1 MKGVC
6 MGGALLSIKAKTQ
19 EKLNKQVEKAIQKA
33 DRMGLMDVRSIK
45 VFAPGE
51 YIKPDDQPE
60 DQWVAVVWV
69 HS

>member
-1 MKGVC
+1 
-6 MGGALLSIKAKTQ
+6 MGGAILSVKAKTK
-19 EKLNKQVEKAIQKA
+19 EELNKQVDKTIQEA
-33 DRMGLMDVRSIK
+33 DRMGLIDVRSIK
-45 VFAPGE
+45 VFKPGE

>member
-1 MKGVC
+1 
-6 MGGALLSIKAKTQ
+6 MGGALLSVKAKTQ
-19 EKLNKQVEKAIQKA
+19 EELNKQVDKTIQEA

-45 VFAPGE
+45 FFKPGE